1 MLNIGSIVQPF
12 GHVEVGEYVVEELLL
27 SLYGRVLLDVPV
39 FTLQILSQLKTYFI
53 YKEIRK
59 LDFNLNVQYEGMTHL
74 EL

>member
-27 SLYGRVLLDVPV
+27 SLYRRVLLNVPV